1 MDKLLC
7 LFICTLMSLLLKI
20 GATAVH
26 WPSGYSVE
34 WEAIDESSGLSMVA
48 KQYLSEGEG
57 AVRWDLYGGENTF
70 ILKLKDPKTK
80 GLCYYFPETVGADVN
95 KMNCFFIPG
104 LPLENVT
111 TSQYGLPN
119 TEGYSKSGM
128 ISVNGAQVQ
137 EWTYKINKY
146 GILSDG
152 SLWINMGT
160 KTEGPIPVKAHTTS
174 YDDERDASFIS
185 AFRRNVLYYNYI
197 PQEPEKSIW
206 DGPNN
211 VDCHIP
217 SQEDLELVKDIYD
230 AIIGNVPSPAE
241 STSKQVSV
249 SGKKYKGLKISSSSQ
264 DSALPFPY
272 TDDEVREMAAALPK
286 SFDWRLRGAVTEVK
300 DQMRCGSC
308 WAFGTV
314 GSMEGAYF
322 LKTGILTDMSEQALM
337 DCGWTHDPDDN
348 TTIGGCFGNYPE
360 NAFKWIENHGG
371 LPLTVDYGNYRE
383 INGRCKLNNIKPVAP
398 IKGYVH
404 VHNNTDAVKVALYH
418 HGPLTV
424 LIYCPP
430 EFYSYTHGVLH
441 SSKRGHLDHSVLL
454 VGYGSLDGDD
464 YWIIKNSWARSWGL
478 LGYALISTAN
488 NTLRLLDAVWYP
500 IMK

>member
-7 LFICTLMSLLLKI
+7 LFICTLISLLLKI
-20 GATAVH
+20 NATAVH

-34 WEAIDESSGLSMVA
+34 WEAVDESTGLSVVA
-48 KQYLSEGEG
+48 KQYLSGGEG

-70 ILKLKDPKTK
+70 ILKLKDPKTE
-80 GLCYYFPETVGADVN
+80 GLYYYFPETFGADAN
-95 KMNCFFIPG
+95 KMNCYFIPG

-128 ISVNGAQVQ
+128 ITVNGAQVQ
-137 EWTYKINKY
+137 EWTLKRDKF
-146 GILSDG
+146 GMKSEE
-152 SLWINMGT
+152 SLWINMAT
-160 KTEGPIPVKAHTTS
+160 KTGGPIPVMGHSTLYLGKS
-174 YDDERDASFIS
+174 DAFFIG
-185 AFRRNVLYYNYI
+185 ALRRNVLYYNYI

-217 SQEDLELVKDIYD
+217 SPDDQGIVNGIFYAMIGRDI
-230 AIIGNVPSPAE
+230 PLAE
-241 STSKQVSV
+241 STSEQVSV
-249 SGKKYKGLKISSSSQ
+249 TGKKYKGLKISSSSQ

-272 TDDEVREMAAALPK
+272 TEEEVREMAAALPK

-300 DQMRCGSC
+300 NQMHCGSC

-337 DCGWTHDPDDN
+337 DCGWTHDPDN
-348 TTIGGCFGNYPE
+348 STSGGCFGNDPG

-424 LIYCPP
+424 LIYSPP
-430 EFYSYTHGVLH
+430 EFATYTHGVFH
-441 SSKRGHLDHSVLL
+441 YSKRGDLDHSVLL

-488 NTLRLLDAVWYP
+488 NTLRLLDAVLYP

>member
-7 LFICTLMSLLLKI
+7 LFICNLISLLLKI
-20 GATAVH
+20 DATAVH

-34 WEAIDESSGLSMVA
+34 WEAVDESSGLSVVA
-48 KQYLSEGEG
+48 KLYLSEGEG

-80 GLCYYFPETVGADVN
+80 GLYYYFPETVGADVN

-111 TSQYGLPN
+111 TSQYGLPD

-137 EWTYKINKY
+137 EWTYKINKFW
-146 GILSDG
+146 ILSDG

-174 YDDERDASFIS
+174 YDDT
-185 AFRRNVLYYNYI
+185 N
-197 PQEPEKSIW
+197 
-206 DGPNN
+206 
-211 VDCHIP
+211 
-217 SQEDLELVKDIYD
+217 
-230 AIIGNVPSPAE
+230 
-241 STSKQVSV
+241 
-249 SGKKYKGLKISSSSQ
+249 
-264 DSALPFPY
+264 
-272 TDDEVREMAAALPK
+272 DEVREMAAALPK

-300 DQMRCGSC
+300 DQMHCGSC

-348 TTIGGCFGNYPE
+348 TTNGGCFGNDPE

-424 LIYCPP
+424 SIYTPP

-488 NTLRLLDAVWYP
+488 NTLRLLDAALYP